1 VLMKGSGGVRYSATS
16 FMLPKLNSAMTGMQA
31 LHLSKPGAGLSQ
43 SNVFQILLPKDT
55 YDG

>member
-1 VLMKGSGGVRYSATS
+1 MKGSGGVRYSATS